1 MKPMTKQT
9 DAMISRRL
17 FVTAGAA
24 ALVLPASAVRAAID
38 ANPFTL
44 GIASGSPQDTNII
57 LWTRLALAPLVGGG
71 MPAATLPVHYLVC
84 ADAAMRKV
92 VRQGT
97 IDARPEDAH
106 SVHLKVE
113 GLQPGREYWYRF
125 AVGEYTSAT
134 GRTRTSNARDANA
147 RLVLAS
153 CQAWETGYYAAY
165 ADIAAWAPDCV
176 IHVGDYIYEGG
187 IAPLG
192 PVQGE
197 SNGDTVRHTVVRQHN
212 SAEIVSLYDYRNRY
226 AQYRQDASLQAAHA
240 ASPWIMA
247 MDDHEI
253 DNNWAGDVPQD
264 PDKQTALEF
273 KVRKLA
279 ALKAYWEHM
288 PIEQPPEIAGLQ
300 ASLRMHGL
308 YRFGP
313 AQVHL
318 LDTRQFRSDQACSDP
333 FIGNGCAELADP
345 ARTMLGSAQE
355 AWLFDAL
362 GKSAAPFNVLASQTW
377 LAPYRHTPVGAPFTG
392 NTDQWDGYPVA
403 RQRLLDVLSG
413 VANPVAITGDWH
425 CAAAHS
431 LTRNA
436 DDPASMRIG
445 HEFSGTSISSVCPW
459 AGQMERSQVHNPQ
472 TRYFN
477 GRQRGYTRFTV
488 DHKRWTTEFR
498 VVADVTNP
506 VSAVVTDREI
516 RTSDI

>member
-1 MKPMTKQT
+1 MPTQIK
-9 DAMISRRL
+9 AMISRRL
-17 FVTAGAA
+17 FVGASA
-24 ALVLPASAVRAAID
+24 LALVLPASAVRAAIT

-44 GIASGSPQDTNII
+44 GIASGSPQDTSVI
-57 LWTRLALAPLVGGG
+57 LWTRLAVAPLAGGG
-71 MPAATLPVHYLVC
+71 MPAAIMPVRYLVC
-84 ADAAMRKV
+84 ADAAMRIV
-92 VRQGT
+92 VREGVVE
-97 IDARPEDAH
+97 ARPEHAH
-106 SVHLKVE
+106 SVHLKIE

-125 AVGEYTSAT
+125 AIGDYTSTT
-134 GRTRTSNARDANA
+134 GRTRTSNAQDVTA

-153 CQAWETGYYAAY
+153 CQAWETGHFAAY

-187 IAPLG
+187 ISPLG
-192 PVQGE
+192 PVERQT
-197 SNGDTVRHTVVRQHN
+197 NGDTVRYTVLRQHN

-226 AQYRQDASLQAAHA
+226 ALYRQDASLQAAHA

-253 DNNWAGDVPQD
+253 DNNWAGDIPQD

-288 PIEQPPEIAGLQ
+288 PIEQPPAIAGLE
-300 ASLRMHGL
+300 ANLRMHGL

-318 LDTRQFRSDQACSDP
+318 LDTRQFRSDQACGDP
-333 FIGNGCAELADP
+333 FIGAGCADLADP

-355 AWLFDAL
+355 GWLFDAL
-362 GKSAAPFNVLASQTW
+362 RRSAAPFNVLATQSW
-377 LAPYRHTPVGAPFTG
+377 LAPYRHAPVGAPFTG

-413 VANPVAITGDWH
+413 VANPVAISGDWH
-425 CAAAHS
+425 CAAAHG

-436 DDPASMRIG
+436 DDPASQRIG

-459 AGQMERSQVHNPQ
+459 TGQMERSREHNPQ
-472 TRYFN
+472 TSYFN
-477 GRQRGYTRFTV
+477 GQQRGYTRFTV
-488 DHKRWTTEFR
+488 DRRHWTTQFR

-506 VSAVVTDREI
+506 TSAVTTDREM
-516 RTSDI
+516 RTSDF